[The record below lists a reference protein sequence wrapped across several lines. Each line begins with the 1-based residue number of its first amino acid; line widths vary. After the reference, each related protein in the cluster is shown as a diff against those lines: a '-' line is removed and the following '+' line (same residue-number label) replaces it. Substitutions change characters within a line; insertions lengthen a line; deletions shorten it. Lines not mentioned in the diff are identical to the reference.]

1 MKTKK
6 YIGKKE
12 YVHLT
17 DLLKTYAHIIE
28 VSDESPLLRKS
39 FQGSKLAIATIMLS
53 LDLSYTLTLEDCII
67 FGDMCISC
75 YNQATTSPDRIYWT
89 SAYNEILTLI
99 EKYFDIKLRRD
110 I

>member
-6 YIGKKE
+6 HIGEKE
-12 YVHLT
+12 YVRLT

-28 VSDESPLLRKS
+28 MSDESPLMRKA

-53 LDLSYTLTLEDCII
+53 LDQSYTLTLENCVI
-67 FGDMCISC
+67 FGNVCVSR
-75 YNQATTSPDRIYWT
+75 YNQATTSPDRIYWL
-89 SAYNEILTLI
+89 SAYNEIFQLI